1 MVELNKQLANGGAV
15 ALAEDKGPH
24 YDFVKNKL
32 PAWLLEATPQRRREL
47 LDAGLARPRRHE
59 IASQDHQAAFKL
71 SSRQSYAS
79 QNALDQML
87 VDLKDIKAFSRPLLT
102 AAMAKK
108 FNVSVDVDNTLL
120 SYAVSNPEPFADD
133 IRLTSSLLDA
143 ALHNFTEADETDTYG
158 TTRSSNSVL
167 LVSPQGKLP
176 FTVEQFAALC
186 RELDLGAKYQAHI
199 NSALGVAE
207 AESESA
213 LKARVML
220 SQQHA
225 FSAAIDLARMQGDID
240 RVTPDSSIYRLL
252 IRVRDH
258 SDDLSLDGKPVQFN
272 GLKLL
277 GDTELIGVVLI
288 GPDRISSETV
298 QRLVVY
304 IPHDPFSPIKE
315 YPSAQHFYNELRER
329 LRDPAYQAFFSR
341 FVRQED
347 KARFFR
353 RLNDRLSP
361 LEQQPNSHIYVRTPD
376 PDARIHMEETPVRWA
391 LWVFLFD
398 QQLNKLLND
407 IAFVAVS
414 TADAD
419 AQARNDKLLGYLG
432 TALAVLNVVALFVPP
447 LGVAMMA
454 VMATQLTDELVEGV
468 EALAQGDRNEGFV
481 YLMDVAQNIAQ
492 LASLA
497 AVGPEGAEPIA
508 PLKRSP
514 IIDSMK
520 QVTLANGE
528 TRLWKPDLKPYE
540 HPEAL
545 PAALKPNE
553 LGLLHHD
560 GQAFLVLGDKH
571 YRVKIDPVSGQ
582 YRIVHPARA
591 NAYAPELNHNGF
603 GAWRHEVEQ
612 PRTWEVRELMR
623 RIGHGVREFSDAEL
637 EQIRHVSG
645 TDEGVLRRMHV
656 ESEPPAPMLADTMTR
671 FAAYRQVEAFIADM
685 QNASSSTSATDHSIN
700 QLHVMTRYG
709 AWPETVSIR
718 IIDGQAKTLW
728 EYVNPQGVQ
737 GKVRIVQVHDAQV
750 RGGRLL
756 KTILESLTESETDV
770 VLGQKPGAPRDVLE
784 KRVEILRGRI
794 ARLAESHKVEFF
806 NDIYNARP
814 PSRDPRLS
822 LIKSR
827 FSSVPA
833 RVIEQLLADAR
844 PGELQQ
850 MAKWDFA
857 DKLQTKPIPLRLA
870 EELRW
875 IQREVRL
882 SRAYEGLYLG
892 DLVGPD
898 AEALVLNSLKK
909 LPGWSDDVRIEVRDG
924 SFSGTLR
931 ASVGPEHADSRKVL
945 VRNDLGRYEA
955 RDQDDG
961 HLHGADDLYAALQH
975 ALPDIQREAI
985 GLPHVGQG
993 PALKALIRQHLL
1005 TRGELRSL
1013 LGMQPINPGFRAP
1026 QRWIDSRLGYP
1037 LSGRGAGL
1045 NPAPVSDEAR
1055 VLKLFPNFTDGQ
1067 VDGFL
1072 ELLGAERELYLVN
1085 FEAEYQRLQSW
1096 SQQWLSTPSTR
1107 VLPNGSVVAVEQY
1120 EKQVVAEL
1128 LKRCWQRQS
1137 LKYSR
1142 YGVRRG
1148 YELTLRGRAIGALPA
1163 LEVDFGHVNFLDLSD
1178 MGLMAAPNEF
1188 LESFPYVQR
1197 LELQANRL
1205 VDIPA
1210 QLDEMP
1216 SLVYL
1221 DLSNND
1227 LRLTTDEALSLA
1239 RMKGLRELNLN
1250 HNPLARVPDLSQMT
1264 ELGVVRLQG
1273 TGISQWP
1280 VGLAD
1285 QPRLSMVDL
1294 RDNQLTSFPEWAV
1307 NPPAEQAATINRVLR
1322 VTELNGNPLSDQG
1335 IAQYGEILARIYL
1348 DNDEA
1353 GLAPVPP
1360 DAPADRGAAGG
1371 TLAPSTQR
1379 VERWLRDTPAQERNI
1394 RRTQWALL
1402 DSEALAREAAAGDAG
1417 RAVSESEEFFRLLE
1431 KLHATAEYK
1440 KAYPDLKARVWAV
1453 LDAAEENAVL
1463 RRELF
1468 QLAGEPETCSDRAAL
1483 MFSQLEIK
1491 VLTHKA
1497 LARVGDSGAG
1507 LQLLKLAKGLFRLD
1521 EVEAFAL
1528 KDINE
1533 RIKTIVRSDTT
1544 THEKGRQ
1551 LLLMDQIEVRL
1562 SYRVN
1567 LRDRLDLPGQP
1578 TKAEYAGLQ
1587 YVPRAKLQ
1595 AAEQYVNS
1603 LKDSKAEIESIARR
1617 DFWAQYLKE
1626 KYRSRF
1632 DLAYESILERLE
1644 QLDIARTTM
1653 TSDAYNTQS
1662 KALAAE
1668 ARVVEQRLID
1678 LLTPEE
1684 ILSLEEG
1691 GNGA

>member
-1 MVELNKQLANGGAV
+1 MAELNKPFASSAAT
-15 ALAEDKGPH
+15 ALVEDKGPH
-24 YDFVKNKL
+24 YDYVKNKL
-32 PAWLLEATPQRRREL
+32 PAWLLKATLRRHREL
-47 LDAGLARPRRHE
+47 RDAGLARPNRHE
-59 IASQDHQAAFKL
+59 TATQDHQAAFKR
-71 SSRQSYAS
+71 SSRQSYSS
-79 QNALDQML
+79 QNAVDQML
-87 VDLKDIKAFSRPLLT
+87 VNLKDVKAFSRRLLT
-102 AAMAKK
+102 AAIVQK

-120 SYAVSNPEPFADD
+120 SYAVSSPEPFADD

-143 ALHNFTEADETDTYG
+143 ALHNFTEADETDTYAA
-158 TTRSSNSVL
+158 TRSSNSVL
-167 LVSPQGKLP
+167 ILSPQGRLP
-176 FTVEQFAALC
+176 FTVEQFAAVC
-186 RELDLGAKYQAHI
+186 RQLDLGAKFQAHI
-199 NSALGVAE
+199 NSALGVGEVVAE
-207 AESESA
+207 GV
-213 LKARVML
+213 LKARVIL
-220 SQQHA
+220 SQQQA
-225 FSAAIDLARMQGDID
+225 FGAAIDLARMQGDID
-240 RVTPDSSIYRLL
+240 RVTADSSIYNLL
-252 IRVRDH
+252 IRVRDNAN
-258 SDDLSLDGKPVQFN
+258 DLSLDGKPVQFN

-277 GDTELIGVVLI
+277 GETELIGVVLI
-288 GPDRISSETV
+288 GPDRISSETA

-304 IPHDPFSPIKE
+304 IPHDPVSPIKE
-315 YPSAQHFYNELRER
+315 YPSAQHFHNELRER

-347 KARFFR
+347 KAGFFR
-353 RLNDRLSP
+353 RLNDRLTP
-361 LEQQPNSHIYVRTPD
+361 LVQQSNSRVYVKTAD
-376 PDARIHMEETPVRWA
+376 PDARIHMEETPVRGT
-391 LWVFLFD
+391 LWVFFFD

-407 IAFVAVS
+407 AAFVAVS

-419 AQARNDKLLGYLG
+419 AQARHDKLLGYLG

-454 VMATQLTDELVEGV
+454 VMATQLTAELVEGV
-468 EALAQGDRNEGFV
+468 EALAQGDTDEGFV

-492 LASLA
+492 LALLA
-497 AVGPEGAEPIA
+497 AVGAEGAEPIT

-514 IIDSMK
+514 FIDSL
-520 QVTLANGE
+520 QRVTLPDGE
-528 TRLWKPDLKPYE
+528 TRLWKPDLQPYQ
-540 HPEAL
+540 HTGAL
-545 PAALKPNE
+545 PAGLKPDE

-560 GQAFLVLGDKH
+560 GQAFLVLGDKC
-571 YRVKIDPVSGQ
+571 YRVNMDPVRGR
-582 YRIVHPARA
+582 YRIAHPARA

-603 GAWRHEVEQ
+603 GAWSHELEQ
-612 PRTWEVRELMR
+612 PRTWQGRTLMR

-656 ESEPPAPMLADTMTR
+656 ENEPPAPMLADTISR
-671 FAAYRQVEAFIADM
+671 FDAYRQVEEFIADM
-685 QNASSSTSATDHSIN
+685 KSAPSSVSATDHSIN

-709 AWPETVSIR
+709 TWPDTVSVR
-718 IIDGQAKTLW
+718 IIDAQAKTLW

-737 GKVRIVQVHDAQV
+737 GEVRIVQIHDAQV

-756 KTILESLTESETDV
+756 KTLLESLTDSETDS
-770 VLGQKPGAPRDVLE
+770 VLGQVPGAPREVLE
-784 KRVEILRGRI
+784 KRIETLRGHI
-794 ARLAESHKVEFF
+794 ARVAESHKVEFF
-806 NDIYNARP
+806 NDIYNAR
-814 PSRDPRLS
+814 SASGDPRLS

-827 FSSVPA
+827 FSNVPT
-833 RVIEQLLADAR
+833 RVIEQLLAEAR
-844 PGELQQ
+844 PGERQQ

-882 SRAYEGLYLG
+882 SRAYEGLYLD
-892 DLVGPD
+892 DLLGPD

-909 LPGWSDDVRIEVRDG
+909 LPGWSDDLRIEVRDG
-924 SFSGTLR
+924 SFSGALR
-931 ASVGPEHADSRKVL
+931 ASVGPQSADSPKVL
-945 VRNDLGRYEA
+945 VRNDQGRYEA
-955 RDQDDG
+955 RDQNDG

-975 ALPDIQREAI
+975 ALPDTQRKAI

-993 PALKALIRQHLL
+993 PALKGLIRQHVL
-1005 TRGELRSL
+1005 TRAELRSL

-1026 QRWIDSRLGYP
+1026 QRWIDGRLGYP

-1045 NPAPVSDEAR
+1045 NPVPVSDEAR
-1055 VLKLFPNFTDGQ
+1055 VLKLFPGFSDGQ

-1072 ELLGAERELYLVN
+1072 ELLGAEREMYLVN
-1085 FEAEYQRLQSW
+1085 FEAEHQRLLNW

-1107 VLPNGSVVAVEQY
+1107 VFPDGSVVAVEQY

-1128 LKRCWQRQS
+1128 LKRSWQRQS

-1148 YELTLRGRAIGALPA
+1148 YELTLRGRTVGALPA
-1163 LEVDFGHVNFLDLSD
+1163 LEVGFGHVNFLDLSGMD
-1178 MGLMAAPNEF
+1178 LMAAPNEF
-1188 LESFPYVQR
+1188 LDSFPYVQR

-1205 VDIPA
+1205 VDMPA
-1210 QLDEMP
+1210 LLDEMP

-1221 DLSNND
+1221 DLSNNRI
-1227 LRLTTDEALSLA
+1227 RLTIDEALSLA
-1239 RMKGLRELNLN
+1239 RIKGLRELNLN
-1250 HNPLARVPDLSQMT
+1250 HNPLERAPDLSQMT
-1264 ELGVVRLQG
+1264 QLGVVRLQG

-1285 QPRLSMVDL
+1285 QPNLRMVDL

-1307 NPPAEQAATINRVLR
+1307 NPPAQQSAAINRVLR

-1335 IAQYGEILARIYL
+1335 ITQYGEILARIYL

-1371 TLAPSTQR
+1371 TLAPSAQR
-1379 VERWLRDTPAQERNI
+1379 VERWLRDTPAQQSTV

-1402 DSEALAREAAAGDAG
+1402 DSEALAREATAGDAG

-1431 KLHATAEYK
+1431 KLQATAEYK

-1497 LARVGDSGAG
+1497 LARVGESGAG
-1507 LQLLKLAKGLFRLD
+1507 LQLLKLAQGLFRLD

-1533 RIKTIVRSDTT
+1533 RVKAIVRSDKTT
-1544 THEKGRQ
+1544 QEKGRQ

-1562 SYRVN
+1562 AYRVN

-1578 TKAEYAGLQ
+1578 SKAEYAGLQ

-1603 LKDSKAEIESIARR
+1603 LKDSKAEIESIAQR
-1617 DFWAQYLKE
+1617 DFWVQYLKE

-1644 QLDIARTTM
+1644 QLDITRTTM

-1662 KALAAE
+1662 KALAVE
-1668 ARVVEQRLID
+1668 ARVAEQRLID

-1684 ILSLEEG
+1684 ILSLEDG
-1691 GNGA
+1691 GNAA

>member
-1 MVELNKQLANGGAV
+1 MAELNKPFASSAET

-24 YDFVKNKL
+24 YDYVKNKL
-32 PAWLLEATPQRRREL
+32 PAWLLQATPQRRREL
-47 LDAGLARPRRHE
+47 RDAGLARPSRHE
-59 IASQDHQAAFKL
+59 AATQDHQAAFKR
-71 SSRQSYAS
+71 SSRQSYAT
-79 QNALDQML
+79 QNTLDQML
-87 VDLKDIKAFSRPLLT
+87 VNLQDVKAFSRPLLT
-102 AAMAKK
+102 AAIMQK

-143 ALHNFTEADETDTYG
+143 ALHNFTEADEDDTYAA
-158 TTRSSNSVL
+158 TRSSNSVL
-167 LVSPQGKLP
+167 LLSPQGRLP
-176 FTVEQFAALC
+176 FTVEQFAALS
-186 RELDLGAKYQAHI
+186 RQLDLGAKYQAHI
-199 NSALGVAE
+199 KSALGIAEVVAE
-207 AESESA
+207 GV
-213 LKARVML
+213 LKARVIL

-240 RVTPDSSIYRLL
+240 RVTPDSTIYDLL
-252 IRVRDH
+252 IRVRDNPH
-258 SDDLSLDGKPVQFN
+258 DLTLDGKPVQFN

-277 GDTELIGVVLI
+277 GETGLIGVVLI
-288 GPDRISSETV
+288 GPDRISSESV

-304 IPHDPFSPIKE
+304 IPHDPISPIKE
-315 YPSAQHFYNELRER
+315 YPSAQHFHSELRDR
-329 LRDPAYQAFFSR
+329 LRDPGYQEFFSR

-353 RLNDRLSP
+353 RLNDRLTP
-361 LEQQPNSHIYVRTPD
+361 LKPQPNGRVYIRTPD
-376 PDARIHMEETPVRWA
+376 PEARIHMEETPVLGA

-407 IAFVAVS
+407 AAFVAVS
-414 TADAD
+414 TADVD
-419 AQARNDKLLGYLG
+419 AQARTDKLLGYLG

-454 VMATQLTDELVEGV
+454 VMATQLTYEVVEGV
-468 EALAQGDRNEGFV
+468 EALAQGDTDEGFI
-481 YLMDVAQNIAQ
+481 YLMDVAQNLAQ
-492 LASLA
+492 LALLA
-497 AVGPEGAEPIA
+497 AVGAEGAEPVT

-514 IIDSMK
+514 FVDSLQ
-520 QVTLANGE
+520 QVTLPDGE

-540 HPEAL
+540 HTGAL
-545 PAALKPNE
+545 PAGLKPDD

-560 GQAFLVLGDKH
+560 GQAFLVLGDKC
-571 YRVKIDPVSGQ
+571 YRVKMDPASGQ
-582 YRIVHPARA
+582 YRVVHPVRA
-591 NAYAPELNHNGF
+591 NAYGPELNHNGF
-603 GAWRHEVEQ
+603 GAWSHEVEQ
-612 PRTWEVRELMR
+612 PRTWQGRELMQ

-645 TDEGVLRRMHV
+645 IDEGVLRRMHV
-656 ESEPPAPMLADTMTR
+656 ENEPPAPMLADTISR
-671 FAAYRQVEAFIADM
+671 FQAYRQVEEFIADM
-685 QNASSSTSATDHSIN
+685 KSASSSASATDHSIN
-700 QLHVMTRYG
+700 QLHVLTRYG
-709 AWPETVSIR
+709 TWPDTVSVR
-718 IIDGQAKTLW
+718 IIDAQAKTLW

-737 GKVRIVQVHDAQV
+737 GKVRIVQIHDAQV

-756 KTILESLTESETDV
+756 KTLLESLTESETDV
-770 VLGQKPGAPRDVLE
+770 VLGQAPGAPREVLE
-784 KRVEILRGRI
+784 KRIERLRERI
-794 ARLAESHKVEFF
+794 ARVAESHKVEFF
-806 NDIYNARP
+806 NDIYNARTD
-814 PSRDPRLS
+814 SSDPRLS

-827 FSSVPA
+827 FSNVPTS
-833 RVIEQLLADAR
+833 VIEQLLAEAS
-844 PGELQQ
+844 PGERQQ

-882 SRAYEGLYLG
+882 SRTYEGFYLD
-892 DLVGPD
+892 DLMGQD
-898 AEALVLNSLKK
+898 AETLVLNSLKK
-909 LPGWSDDVRIEVRDG
+909 LPGWSDDLRIEVRDG
-924 SFSGTLR
+924 SFSGALR
-931 ASVGPEHADSRKVL
+931 ASVGPQSAESSKVL
-945 VRNDLGRYEA
+945 VRNDQGRYEA
-955 RDQDDG
+955 RDQNNE

-975 ALPDIQREAI
+975 ALPDTQRKAL

-993 PALKALIRQHLL
+993 PELKALIRQHLL

-1026 QRWIDSRLGYP
+1026 QRWIDGRLGYP
-1037 LSGRGAGL
+1037 LSGRGAGFH
-1045 NPAPVSDEAR
+1045 PVPVSDEAR
-1055 VLKLFPNFTDGQ
+1055 VLKLFPSFTDGQ
-1067 VDGFL
+1067 IEGFL
-1072 ELLGAERELYLVN
+1072 ELLGAAREVYLVN
-1085 FEAEYQRLQSW
+1085 FEAEHQQLLSW
-1096 SQQWLSTPSTR
+1096 SEQWLATPSTR
-1107 VLPNGSVVAVEQY
+1107 VLPDGSVVAVEQY

-1128 LKRCWQRQS
+1128 LKRSWQRQS

-1148 YELTLRGRAIGALPA
+1148 YELRLRGRAVGALPA
-1163 LEVDFGHVNFLDLSD
+1163 LEVDFSHVNFLDLSGMD
-1178 MGLMAAPNEF
+1178 LMAAPNEF
-1188 LESFPYVQR
+1188 LESFPLVQR

-1216 SLVYL
+1216 SLAYL
-1221 DLSNND
+1221 DLSGNRI
-1227 LRLTTDEALSLA
+1227 RLTTGEADSLA
-1239 RMKGLRELNLN
+1239 RMRGLRELNLN
-1250 HNPLARVPDLSQMT
+1250 HNPLERVPDLSQMT

-1285 QPRLSMVDL
+1285 PPRLGMVDL

-1307 NPPAEQAATINRVLR
+1307 NPPAQQSAAINRVLR

-1335 IAQYGEILARIYL
+1335 ITQYGEILARIYL

-1360 DAPADRGAAGG
+1360 DSPADRGAAGG
-1371 TLAPSTQR
+1371 TLAPSAQR
-1379 VERWLRDTPAQERNI
+1379 VERWMRDTPALEQNV

-1402 DSEALAREAAAGDAG
+1402 DSEALAREAAAGEAG
-1417 RAVSESEEFFRLLE
+1417 GSVSESEEFFRLLE

-1507 LQLLKLAKGLFRLD
+1507 LQLLKLAQGLFRLD

-1533 RIKTIVRSDTT
+1533 RIKTIVRSDKS

-1578 TKAEYAGLQ
+1578 TKAEYAGSQ

-1595 AAEQYVNS
+1595 EAEQYVHS
-1603 LKDSKAEIESIARR
+1603 LKDSKAEIESIAHR
-1617 DFWAQYLKE
+1617 DFWGQYLKE

-1644 QLDIARTTM
+1644 QLDIARTSM

-1662 KALAAE
+1662 KALAVE

-1684 ILSLEEG
+1684 ILSLENG
-1691 GNGA
+1691 GNAA